1 MIKKLIL
8 FILFVVLLTVS
19 AVSQNKP
26 LNIPNFAKSRYH
38 WGFWLGY
45 TQSSLVPT
53 RKADF
58 DFSDSLVSLTPVSI
72 GSFAVGPMGS
82 ISFSENVKMR
92 LAILLSFQDRNMEYV
107 FIQDGAR
114 ETYLREVRSVYTEFP
129 LQLKLVTNRI
139 NNVAFYGTLGGKYG
153 VDWSSN
159 INVKEQF
166 DYKDVLKIKR
176 SNVAMSVGGGVDF
189 FLQYFKFG
197 IDLRLDMGINNVLVP
212 NKTYFSSPLEKL
224 RTQMWQLS
232 FTFEG

>member
-1 MIKKLIL
+1 MNKKLIL
-8 FILFVVLLTVS
+8 LLLLATLFYTS
-19 AVSQNKP
+19 ALSQNKP
-26 LNIPNFAKSRYH
+26 LNLSNFAKSRYH

-45 TQSSLVPT
+45 TQSSLIPT

-58 DFSDSLVSLTPVSI
+58 DFSDSLISLTPISI

-82 ISFSENVKMR
+82 ISFSENVKLR

-107 FIQDGAR
+107 FLQNGAR

-159 INVKEQF
+159 ISVKEQF

-176 SNVAMSVGGGVDF
+176 SNIAYSVGGGVDF

>member
-1 MIKKLIL
+1 MKKIISAALIL
-8 FILFVVLLTVS
+8 LLS
-19 AVSQNKP
+19 AFSIQAQNKP

-107 FIQDGAR
+107 FIQEGAR

-189 FLQYFKFG
+189 FLTYFKFG
-197 IDLRLDMGINNVLVP
+197 IDLRLDIGINNVLI
-212 NKTYFSSPLEKL
+212 KTPTSY
-224 RTQMWQLS
+224 
-232 FTFEG
+232 